1 MGGGQGGRGRGG
13 KSNLPAWMTSQQ
25 EQRLPQQQQKEEK
38 KDTHDVAFSSSSSSN
53 SLNSTS
59 IAVNEDTNEAANNR
73 KRGLFTNPSCV
84 LLLQNFG
91 KQIDSNIEK
100 EMAEECGKYG
110 AIKKVGLS
118 EEAGHVQV
126 FICFAKQESAVRA
139 FRDLNGRYFDGRQ
152 ILASFFD
159 EQLFWSR

>member
-38 KDTHDVAFSSSSSSN
+38 KDTHDVAFSSSN